1 MLLFTEICPMNNA
14 AYFEQGIPFAV
25 YMEQFE
31 RAVAEKRTSGPD
43 QSEFMVHYT
52 LLNLHRM
59 QRLTKHTE
67 IIPSLQQKIQAWER
81 NVRILIITEFWC
93 GDAAQNIP
101 VIEKALSPN
110 KHIDIRYVFRDEHPE
125 LMERYLT
132 NGGRSIPKMI
142 VMDAETGADL
152 FTWGPRPA
160 VAQAEM
166 MRMKEAAFSK
176 DTMVEGIQR
185 WYIADK
191 TLSMQAEL
199 ETLFR

>member
-1 MLLFTEICPMNNA
+1 MNNT
-14 AYFEQGIPFAV
+14 AYFEQGISFAV
-25 YMEQFE
+25 YMEDLE

-43 QSEFMVHYT
+43 QSEFMVNYT

-59 QRLTKHTE
+59 QRLLKYTE
-67 IIPSLQQKIQAWER
+67 IRPSLQQKIRDRDR
-81 NVRILIITEFWC
+81 NIRILIITEFWC

-110 KHIDIRYVFRDEHPE
+110 EHIEIRYVFRDEHPE
-125 LMERYLT
+125 LIDRYLT

-160 VAQAEM
+160 AAQAEM
-166 MRMKEAAFSK
+166 TRMKEAAFSK
-176 DTMVEGIQR
+176 DAMIEGIQR

-199 ETLFR
+199 EALFS